1 MRAMRDDRLVDT
13 ADLRNRPVVL
23 ESGSPED
30 QPRRRPR
37 PRTMIG
43 VSAATMLAAVGLVA
57 GSWSIWSAVSTTTPA
72 GPPAP
77 LWFSP
82 PAPVVTPDGDSHAPA
97 SSTDDHGGNRTDDHG
112 ANSGNNNGGPG
123 AGADDHGGAD
133 HEGGNSGPGGASG
146 TGETGGTGGTGAPTK
161 PTTNAP
167 ATEPAPVPGHSG
179 PGRGGIAPPST
190 SKGGGDDQSGGG
202 HDSERG

>member
-1 MRAMRDDRLVDT
+1 MRDDRLVDRLVDT

-23 ESGSPED
+23 ESSTTQD

-37 PRTMIG
+37 PRTIIG
-43 VSAATMLAAVGLVA
+43 VSSAALLAAAGLVA

-82 PAPVVTPDGDSHAPA
+82 PAPVVTPDGGSPGPA
-97 SSTDDHGGNRTDDHG
+97 STDDHGGTGTNG
-112 ANSGNNNGGPG
+112 SGGNSGDPGTGPG
-123 AGADDHGGAD
+123 AGVPDHGGRA
-133 HEGGNSGPGGASG
+133 GNGSGSDDSG
-146 TGETGGTGGTGAPTK
+146 RSSATTVPIK

-167 ATEPAPVPGHSG
+167 ATGPPSGHSG
-179 PGRGGIAPPST
+179 PGRGGVAPTGST
-190 SKGGGDDQSGGG
+190 KEGEGRPGGDHSGS
-202 HDSERG
+202 DRT